1 MVEKRIGRGAQYGAC
16 AIWGGG
22 GGRRRVLAVLI
33 DELVGVEMVS
43 NILHFS

>member
-1 MVEKRIGRGAQYGAC
+1 VVEKRIGRGSQYG
-16 AIWGGG
+16 GRGR
-22 GGRRRVLAVLI
+22 RRRVLAVLI